1 MKKYKCHKVVK
12 AIEMTR
18 AEYNIYRGWELPKN
32 ECGDDEGYLVE
43 YVDGGKPNTSEYS
56 GYVSW
61 SPKEQF
67 ENAYKESG
75 NLSFGD
81 AIAYLKLGFKVA
93 RAGWNGKGMWLI
105 LQTGSEVTLREGTCY
120 HKAGLKHVKIDPHI
134 DMFTAAGTM
143 QPGWL
148 ASQADILSD
157 DWQII
162 K

>member
-1 MKKYKCHKVVK
+1 MKQFIGTKLIKAEPLDKDGSQGYKVV
-12 AIEMTR
+12 
-18 AEYNIYRGWELPKN
+18 YPQP
-32 ECGDDEGYLVE
+32 
-43 YVDGGKPNTSEYS
+43 DGSTYE
-56 GYVSW
+56 SW
-61 SPKEQF
+61 SPKDVF
-67 ENAYKESG
+67 EESYRVTSG
-75 NLSFGD
+75 MTFGL
-81 AIAYLKLGFKVA
+81 AIEALKKGYKVA
-93 RAGWNGKGMWLI
+93 RSGWNGKGMWLI